1 MNKGEPVFGK
11 LRDMFMFVRSLVSI
25 SDVPVVVE
33 ACFHLTEL
41 VTVEA
46 VSL

>member
-1 MNKGEPVFGK
+1 V
-11 LRDMFMFVRSLVSI
+11 FVRSVVSI

-33 ACFHLTEL
+33 ALFHLTEL

-46 VSL
+46 MSL